1 MNNIFQQGACVNN
14 SSTASTTGASPVDL
28 VSQFTTSGN
37 HAVVSSRVVADRF
50 EIKHGDLMQK
60 VINTKLSDPE
70 VGAKLRPLIFES
82 SYKDAQN
89 KERPEYL
96 LTRDGFSFIVM
107 GLTGRKADLWKLRFI
122 DAFNAMEQK
131 LKEQHTQPSYQIPQ
145 TFAEALQLAADIQKE
160 NEKLLSENSMQ
171 AHKIKED
178 APKVAAY
185 DVFIGVS
192 DDLISIGDFAKI
204 LHTKWNDIKP
214 HRLFAILREAKILK
228 DSYFDK
234 NIPYQK
240 YIDKGYFKV
249 KESTSTNSLGYRFIS
264 KQALITP
271 KGQKYLLDKFLA
283 ARESDPEEQM
293 VLFESE
299 E

>member
-1 MNNIFQQGACVNN
+1 MLSNLPKEQNMNN
-14 SSTASTTGASPVDL
+14 SSVVPTGASPAVFNNPEFGSVRVIMKDSEPL
-28 VSQFTTSGN
+28 FCLKDVCDILEMGNPSEVKNRLCADTLSSIEGINPKNPEQGVTFVNEDGLYDVILDSRKPEAKKFRKWVTSEVLPSIRKTG
-37 HAVVSSRVVADRF
+37 SYSVA
-50 EIKHGDLMQK
+50 Q
-60 VINTKLSDPE
+60 
-70 VGAKLRPLIFES
+70 
-82 SYKDAQN
+82 
-89 KERPEYL
+89 
-96 LTRDGFSFIVM
+96 
-107 GLTGRKADLWKLRFI
+107 
-122 DAFNAMEQK
+122 
-131 LKEQHTQPSYQIPQ
+131 QPYQIPQ

-160 NEKLLSENSMQ
+160 NEKLLSVNTMQ
-171 AHKIKED
+171 AYKIKED

-185 DVFIGVS
+185 DVFMGVS

-293 VLFESE
+293 ALFEGE

>member
-1 MNNIFQQGACVNN
+1 MIQNLPKEQNLNN
-14 SSTASTTGASPVDL
+14 SSVVPAGASP
-28 VSQFTTSGN
+28 
-37 HAVVSSRVVADRF
+37 AVFNNPEFGSVRVIMKDDSEPLFCLKDVCDILGLDQVSRVKDRLGEDTLITITGINPKNPEQGVNFVNEDGLYDVILDSRKPEAKRFRKWVTSEVLPSIRKTGSYSVA
-50 EIKHGDLMQK
+50 Q
-60 VINTKLSDPE
+60 
-70 VGAKLRPLIFES
+70 
-82 SYKDAQN
+82 
-89 KERPEYL
+89 
-96 LTRDGFSFIVM
+96 
-107 GLTGRKADLWKLRFI
+107 
-122 DAFNAMEQK
+122 
-131 LKEQHTQPSYQIPQ
+131 QPYQIPQ

-160 NEKLLSENSMQ
+160 NEKLLSVNKAQS
-171 AHKIKED
+171 AKIAED
-178 APKVAAY
+178 KPKVAAF
-185 DVFIGVS
+185 DVFMGVS

-293 VLFESE
+293 VLFEGE